1 MFFFSFQTQ
10 RIFEITIREVGEV
23 QPQDYSYVQL
33 LNILVR
39 KVMEKMELA
48 QVDRHYFDP
57 KAAVH
62 LKEYRLELWVSTDF
76 LNVCSFKSDLSWIFP
91 SPKIGITNLQSIY
104 QCRLLTFFKK
114 CAKLGLFLS

>member
-57 KAAVH
+57 NAAIY
-62 LKEYRLELWVSTDF
+62 LKEYKLELWVSEYF
-76 LNVCSFKSDLSWIFP
+76 LISTTVNFLVCISGPYTIFP
-91 SPKIGITNLQSIY
+91 K
-104 QCRLLTFFKK
+104 F
-114 CAKLGLFLS
+114 

>member
-1 MFFFSFQTQ
+1 MWENFESNLPVCLVLGLHVFFFQTQ

-23 QPQDYSYVQL
+23 QPQDFSYIQL

-39 KVMEKMELA
+39 KMMEKMQLA

-57 KAAVH
+57 KAAFH

-76 LNVCSFKSDLSWIFP
+76 LVISNYM
-91 SPKIGITNLQSIY
+91 KIQTELRN
-104 QCRLLTFFKK
+104 
-114 CAKLGLFLS
+114 